1 MTITAKYAGTC
12 KTCGGHISVGDK
24 IEWERGSGASHCTCP
39 ATPIAN
45 TESVIYEYTNGYASS
60 MGTTY
65 NTIDGDE
72 LEKQIALAAE
82 HNNVSVEQIRS
93 ALNEGK
99 RVLTGEQSP
108 NYYYDH
114 GMAAIRRRPAPRS
127 RPARKRL
134 TCRSCGQSGYS
145 GSYPFSTCAS
155 SGLCDDCF

>member
-1 MTITAKYAGTC
+1 MVIKINKLFIKKPLTFFLKYG
-12 KTCGGHISVGDK
+12 IF
-24 IEWERGSGASHCTCP
+24 I
-39 ATPIAN
+39 
-45 TESVIYEYTNGYASS
+45 TESRKQTTKPR
-60 MGTTY
+60 GTTY
-65 NTIDGDE
+65 NTIAGPE
-72 LEKQIALAAE
+72 LEKQIARAAE

-93 ALNEGK
+93 ELNEGK

-114 GMAAIRRRPAPRS
+114 GMAAIRARPAPRS

-155 SGLCDDCF
+155 SGYCDDCF